1 MAPAQIGRT
10 AGHRAAA
17 RLGARKLDTR
27 HAPVLLPPELARG
40 FWGHFTGAIS
50 GGALYRKATFLLDRL
65 GEDVFSPAVTLRQ
78 APHLQRAS
86 GSAPHDSAGVATQAR
101 PLVDHGRLERWL
113 LSSRSEERRVG
124 TEWCNTCR
132 SRGSPYL

>member
-1 MAPAQIGRT
+1 MARAQTGRT

-78 APHLQRAS
+78 APHQQRAS
-86 GSAPHDSAGVATQAR
+86 GSAHHASAGVATQAR
-101 PLVDHGRLERWL
+101 PQVDPGRLESWQTGGASGRE
-113 LSSRSEERRVG
+113 SV
-124 TEWCNTCR
+124 CQCV
-132 SRGSPYL
+132 